1 MKYIYASAA
10 AIALFASLP
19 FMTAKAQT
27 SRVQE
32 ETMYRI
38 LVDRFNNGD
47 PKNDGKAN
55 PNDPYSR
62 HGGDLKGIIDKLDLI
77 ESFGITTIVL
87 SPIMKNAENGYQ
99 GYLTEDFTK
108 VDPHFGTEREWKQLL
123 NRAHSKNI
131 KIILEMAP
139 NYISKTNTIA
149 SDPRKST
156 WFKAE
161 RPNGKEKWKE
171 QAFML
176 DLNNT
181 EVGQMLKESAL
192 HWLVNGADG
201 FLIHDADEM
210 PQDFLSDFSNYLKTK
225 NNQFYIMASTQQD
238 TVAKPDLSTVKEL
251 DAILDS
257 ASRKDLDDRLG
268 RISGKLPEKPF
279 SDRTVLHVDGPD
291 SPRFAQIAGEN
302 GRNAAT
308 AWKLALVYMYAT
320 SGVPMIYQGSELP
333 MYGKTPEEVRQLVD
347 FNSGDPELK
356 EYFERLGAL
365 RKQFPALSTGDFE
378 IVGNDHGLQVLKRS
392 DEQETL
398 YIAINND
405 DRSRAYSIKDEEKG
419 KQLKGLLGDNLV
431 RADKEGRYTITLPRE
446 TAEIYVVK
454 EDQGINWALIIF
466 IIGVMLVFIVSIA
479 VLSRK
484 QKKRA

>member
-1 MKYIYASAA
+1 MKYVYTS
-10 AIALFASLP
+10 IAGLILFAGLP
-19 FMTAKAQT
+19 LMNVKADSSIQG
-27 SRVQE
+27 
-32 ETMYRI
+32 ETMYRV

-47 PKNDGKAN
+47 PTNDGKTN
-55 PNDPYSR
+55 PADPYSR

-87 SPIMKNAENGYQ
+87 SPIMKNAENGYL
-99 GYLTEDFTK
+99 GYWTEDFAK
-108 VDPHFGTEREWKQLL
+108 LDPHFGTDKEWRQLI

-139 NYISKTNTIA
+139 NYISKTNSIA

-156 WFKAE
+156 WFQAE
-161 RPNGKEKWKE
+161 RPDGEEKWKE
-171 QAFML
+171 QTFKL
-176 DLNNT
+176 DLNNP
-181 EVGQMLKESAL
+181 EVRQMIKDSGL

-201 FLIHDADEM
+201 LLIHDADEM
-210 PQDFLSDFSNYLKTK
+210 PQDFLSEFSNHLKTK
-225 NNQFYIMASTQQD
+225 NNQFYILAS
-238 TVAKPDLSTVKEL
+238 AKQETKAKNTLGDVKEL

-257 ASRKDLDDRLG
+257 ESRNVLDDRLG
-268 RISGKLPEKPF
+268 TLSGKLPEKAF
-279 SDRTVLHVDGPD
+279 SDKTILHVDGPD
-291 SPRFAQIAGEN
+291 SERFAQIAGEN

-308 AWKLALVYMYAT
+308 AWKLALVYMYA
-320 SGVPMIYQGSELP
+320 SPGVPMIYQGSELP

-365 RKQFPALSTGDFE
+365 RKQFPALSKGDFE
-378 IVGNDHGLQVLKRS
+378 IMGNEKGLQVLKRS
-392 DEQETL
+392 DAKETL

-405 DRSRAYSIKDEEKG
+405 ESSRAYSIKNEEEG
-419 KQLKGLLGDNLV
+419 QQLKGLLGDNLV

-454 EDQGINWALIIF
+454 EDQGINWALI
-466 IIGVMLVFIVSIA
+466 VFIVGVILLFVVSI
-479 VLSRK
+479 VILSRK
-484 QKKRA
+484 QKKHA